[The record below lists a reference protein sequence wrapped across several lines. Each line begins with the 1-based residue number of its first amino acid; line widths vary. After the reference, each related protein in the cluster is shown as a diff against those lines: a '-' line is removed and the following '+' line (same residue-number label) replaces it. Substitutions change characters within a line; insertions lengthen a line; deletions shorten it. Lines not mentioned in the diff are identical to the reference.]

1 MAALVVAA
9 AARVHQPVLPALA
22 ILQAQAR
29 HKVQTEARAAS
40 QAHITA
46 VAAVAALLQQD
57 LPAAAAPEEM
67 AEMARPRPFLA
78 VVSII
83 LAAVVAEFTIRA
95 QLVPAVLA
103 AAAQA
108 AVLLLELLEPLIP
121 AAVVVGQEE
130 RLRQLQI
137 PAAQAAL
144 ASSFSNT
151 LSPSNLS

>member
-1 MAALVVAA
+1 MVALAAVAVA
-9 AARVHQPVLPALA
+9 QDRRPVLPALA

-57 LPAAAAPEEM
+57 LLAAVAPEET
-67 AEMARPRPFLA
+67 AEMARARPFLA
-78 VVSII
+78 AVLPMLAV
-83 LAAVVAEFTIRA
+83 AAVEFMMRA
-95 QLVPAVLA
+95 QPVPAVLA

-121 AAVVVGQEE
+121 AAVVVEQEE
-130 RLRQLQI
+130 RLRQQQMR
-137 PAAQAAL
+137 AAQAVPVL
-144 ASSFSNT
+144 
-151 LSPSNLS
+151 